1 MKSKEQL
8 LVDVY
13 ELAKETVPMPEILDF
28 SLEMGIKLA
37 DIYSADKE
45 IIKIAMALMDLKI
58 KDAKEKGDITLYTNL
73 AVEFTKDYIKD
84 YDLSNENCSVEIE
97 DTDNITQ
104 IHVTLDN
111 NLKETYTFYVEKE
124 EDVPVFKEFSNDP
137 KTIQAKLPHLEI
149 YVGMVCLFVIVVL
162 FKCIV
167 LGFKKRK

>member
-1 MKSKEQL
+1 MKKFFFFLIL
-8 LVDVY
+8 LLFPIVVS
-13 ELAKETVPMPEILDF
+13 AGSIQN
-28 SLEMGIKLA
+28 LEVKNGTLSRKFESNNN
-37 DIYSADKE
+37 IYSV
-45 IIKIAMALMDLKI
+45 I
-58 KDAKEKGDITLYTNL
+58 LYDGEQNPI
-73 AVEFTKDYIKD
+73 FD

>member
-1 MKSKEQL
+1 MKKFFFFLIL
-8 LVDVY
+8 LLFPIVVS
-13 ELAKETVPMPEILDF
+13 AGSIQN
-28 SLEMGIKLA
+28 LEVKNGTLSRKFESNNN
-37 DIYSADKE
+37 IYSV
-45 IIKIAMALMDLKI
+45 I
-58 KDAKEKGDITLYTNL
+58 LYDGEQNPI
-73 AVEFTKDYIKD
+73 FD

-162 FKCIV
+162 FV
-167 LGFKKRK
+167 HLFV

>member
-1 MKSKEQL
+1 LSRKFESNNN
-8 LVDVY
+8 
-13 ELAKETVPMPEILDF
+13 
-28 SLEMGIKLA
+28 
-37 DIYSADKE
+37 IYSV
-45 IIKIAMALMDLKI
+45 I
-58 KDAKEKGDITLYTNL
+58 LYDGEQNPI
-73 AVEFTKDYIKD
+73 FD